1 MPASCE
7 TDGLTI
13 SSLLVQ
19 ARAEDHRRLEEAI
32 SSLPGTEVHATTGT
46 GKIVVVIETPSDA
59 ELIRRIDRIGALPG
73 VLSVNLVFH
82 HSEPARGA
90 ADPGRRSEGD
100 THDAEGKA
108 HPA

>member
-1 MPASCE
+1 MSTSCE
-7 TDGLTI
+7 ADGLTI

-19 ARAEDHRRLEEAI
+19 ARTEDHGRLEETI
-32 SSLPGTEVHATTGT
+32 SSLPGTEVHASTGA

-59 ELIRRIDRIGALPG
+59 ELVRIVDRIGAFPG

-82 HSEPARGA
+82 HSDPARGV

-100 THDAEGKA
+100 THDAEGKV

>member
-1 MPASCE
+1 VSRSGGSE
-7 TDGLTI
+7 DLTI

-19 ARAEDHRRLEEAI
+19 ARVEDHGRLEENIA
-32 SSLPGTEVHATTGT
+32 SLPGTEVHGRNGA
-46 GKIVVVIETPSDA
+46 GKLIVVIETPGDA
-59 ELIRRIDRIGALPG
+59 ELVRLIDRIGAFPG

-82 HSEPARGA
+82 HSEPAGGV
-90 ADPGRRSEGD
+90 ADPARRSEGD

>member
-1 MPASCE
+1 MSSSGE

-19 ARAEDHRRLEEAI
+19 ARAEDHGRLKAEIAA
-32 SSLPGTEVHATTGT
+32 LPGTEVYGGSGA
-46 GKIVVVIETPSDA
+46 GKLVVVIETPDDA
-59 ELIRRIDRIGALPG
+59 ALVRGIDRIGALPG
-73 VLSVNLVFH
+73 VLGVNLVFH
-82 HSEPARGA
+82 HSEPAGGV

-100 THDAEGKA
+100 TQDAEGKV

>member
-1 MPASCE
+1 MSSSCE
-7 TDGLTI
+7 TVALTI

-19 ARAEDHRRLEEAI
+19 ARAEDHRRLEAEIAA
-32 SSLPGTEVHATTGT
+32 LPGTEVHGGNGT
-46 GKIVVVIETPSDA
+46 GKLVVVIETPNDA
-59 ELIRRIDRIGALPG
+59 ELVRRIDRIGALPG

-82 HSEPARGA
+82 HSEPAPGI

-100 THDAEGKA
+100 THDAEGKV

>member
-1 MPASCE
+1 MSRSGE
-7 TDGLTI
+7 TESLTI

-19 ARAEDHRRLEEAI
+19 ARTEDHRRLEEAI
-32 SSLPGTEVHATTGT
+32 SSLPGTEVYASTGA
-46 GKIVVVIETPSDA
+46 GKLVVVIETPGDA
-59 ELIRRIDRIGALPG
+59 ELVRSVDRIGALPG

-82 HSEPARGA
+82 HSEPAQGI

-100 THDAEGKA
+100 AHNAEGKV